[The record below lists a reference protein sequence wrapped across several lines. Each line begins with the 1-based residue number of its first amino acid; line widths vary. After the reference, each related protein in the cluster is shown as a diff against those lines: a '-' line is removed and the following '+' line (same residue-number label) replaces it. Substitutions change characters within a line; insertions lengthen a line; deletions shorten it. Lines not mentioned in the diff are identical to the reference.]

1 MPDTPNPQPD
11 PKDEPKGTPGKPQDD
26 PNADPNADPGRA
38 QETPEE
44 KAEREEAERQAQ
56 EEKDKEFKA
65 AHTKWSTHGKRFEEE
80 AEEMG
85 MSLEEWFTESRRLAG
100 VGYQFE
106 SGKLKAGGDGDKDK
120 TGDQRS
126 IDQEIDK
133 VVESLADE
141 MGVESKS
148 LKSLVDVINTTA
160 EKRIMNKL
168 EPHFGRNLQ
177 IDLESKFS
185 RFVETRKAKD
195 PNFAVTPEMK
205 TRLTRKV
212 AELVKES
219 PGRYDDPKKNVYSRA
234 YLDLIDDD
242 DDFVQKTI
250 AATKASEEKRKKAKD
265 LLNVDRGKEGKLGGI
280 KKTLGAEITG
290 KIFPQ
295 AVKRK
300 EERG

>member
-1 MPDTPNPQPD
+1 MA
-11 PKDEPKGTPGKPQDD
+11 GK
-26 PNADPNADPGRA
+26 AESSA
-38 QETPEE
+38 QETDESQTTQTQEKDEQAALSKETERGGETPEQ
-44 KAEREEAERQAQ
+44 KAEREEAEKQAR

-85 MSLEEWFTESRRLAG
+85 MTLEEWFMESRRLAG
-100 VGYQFE
+100 VGYQYE
-106 SGKLKAGGDGDKDK
+106 SEKLGAGGDGDKGK
-120 TGDQRS
+120 GGDQRS
-126 IDQEIDK
+126 IDQEINS
-133 VVESLADE
+133 VVESLAGE
-141 MGVESKS
+141 MDVDPKS
-148 LKSLVDVINTTA
+148 LKSLVDVINTTT
-160 EKRIMNKL
+160 EKRIMDKL

-177 IDLESKFS
+177 IDLGNKFS
-185 RFVETRKAKD
+185 QFVEKRKAKD

-205 TRLTRKV
+205 IKLTRKV
-212 AELVKES
+212 ADLVKES
-219 PGRYDDPKKNVYSRA
+219 PGRYDDPKKNVYGRA
-234 YLDLIDDD
+234 FLDLIDDD

-265 LLNVDRGKEGKLGGI
+265 LLNVDRGTEGKPGGI

-300 EERG
+300 QERG